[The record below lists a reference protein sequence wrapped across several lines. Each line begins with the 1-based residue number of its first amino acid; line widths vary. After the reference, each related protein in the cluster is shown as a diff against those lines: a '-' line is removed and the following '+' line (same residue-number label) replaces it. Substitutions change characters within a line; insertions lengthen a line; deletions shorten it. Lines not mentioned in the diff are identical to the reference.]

1 MLKYF
6 LLYILLS
13 ISIFVIICLP
23 IFIMYFY
30 SSHRE
35 RIEEKAIKTS
45 IIIAVLISIPLI
57 INIKNEDERN
67 DYTKTIIS
75 MSKEELSKISENTL
89 LKYEKQIK
97 ELDRNYTKKEKIVL
111 KNKID
116 NFLKENNIS
125 LSEKEYEDALNTKT
139 LIYNNEVVNFN
150 VNIKDVLSI
159 KVKEK

>member
-75 MSKEELSKISENTL
+75 MSKE
-89 LKYEKQIK
+89 
-97 ELDRNYTKKEKIVL
+97 
-111 KNKID
+111 
-116 NFLKENNIS
+116 
-125 LSEKEYEDALNTKT
+125 
-139 LIYNNEVVNFN
+139 
-150 VNIKDVLSI
+150 
-159 KVKEK
+159 